1 MGRNKQATRKS
12 EKKAAEA
19 KLAGKAPRKQHIK
32 NVVNAD
38 GEVVTVSKRQVVGG
52 AGAEKQKRRRKP
64 GKAAL
69 QEIRK
74 IQKCTTNLLRKAPF
88 QRLVREVLQD
98 TDSKEWRVQNSAFN
112 ALQEAVE
119 QFATDLFEQSN
130 LCAIHGKRVT
140 VAPADLQLAKR
151 LQQMSS
157 AQ

>member
-1 MGRNKQATRKS
+1 MGRTKQATRKS

-19 KLAGKAPRKQHIK
+19 KLGGGKAPRKQHIK

-38 GEVVTVSKRQVVGG
+38 GEVVTVSKRQVVG
-52 AGAEKQKRRRKP
+52 GAEKQKRRRKP

-98 TDSKEWRVQNSAFN
+98 SDSKEWRVQESAFN